1 MDDRHDVGE
10 MGDGEMD
17 EYIGFCEG
25 ALLGRA
31 TTAVLLDAVFPVTE
45 AERQG
50 RAGGKRR
57 DGRRGHRG
65 PLCGEEQS
73 LFAGEEYKTWNEVAG
88 EEYGSVVGR
97 AGSLLGVGAAY
108 LNGIVRRMDDIT

>member
-1 MDDRHDVGE
+1 MDRRHVGD
-10 MGDGEMD
+10 MGDEEMD
-17 EYIGFCEG
+17 EYIRFCEG

-31 TTAVLLDAVFPVTE
+31 TAGLLDAVFPLIKE
-45 AERQG
+45 EG
-50 RAGGKRR
+50 RAGGIQKKTG
-57 DGRRGHRG
+57 GRRGHRGG

-88 EEYGSVVGR
+88 EEYGAVVGR